1 MDRFTRRSVLTKV
14 LPASLL
20 AIVLPGYAKSETQRG
35 KTPPREV
42 RDDQPHMQSALEA
55 LRNAKRELGEA
66 TSDKGGHRVR
76 AIRLV
81 NQAIGEVERGIRYD
95 RRR

>member
-1 MDRFTRRSVLTKV
+1 MNRFSRRSVVTKI

-20 AIVLPGYAKSETQRG
+20 AIILPGYASSETQRG

-42 RDDQPHMQSALEA
+42 VDDQPHMHSALEA
-55 LRNAKRELGEA
+55 LRNAKRELDEA

-76 AIRLV
+76 ALRLV
-81 NQAIGEVERGIRYD
+81 NQAIGEVERGVRYD
-95 RRR
+95 RHH

>member
-1 MDRFTRRSVLTKV
+1 MDRFSRRSVLTKI

-20 AIVLPGYAKSETQRG
+20 AIILPGFARSETQRG

-42 RDDQPHMQSALEA
+42 VDDQPHMQAALDA
-55 LRNAKRELGEA
+55 LRNAKRELSDA

-76 AIRLV
+76 ALRLV

-95 RRR
+95 RRH